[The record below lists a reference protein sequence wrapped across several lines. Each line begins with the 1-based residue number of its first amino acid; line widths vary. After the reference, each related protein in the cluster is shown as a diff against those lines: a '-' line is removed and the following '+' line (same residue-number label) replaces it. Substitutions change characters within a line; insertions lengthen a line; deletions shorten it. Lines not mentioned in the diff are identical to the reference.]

1 MLYSES
7 RVYHV
12 LTHLLEKDPPVLHQ
26 NGRRHEDRQALCE
39 WAGPVGLPEPQHI
52 GHAGELPLERDEEP
66 AEGEEVS
73 QSLQGLHVGMKRR
86 VKHLCGSEKG
96 WSQTA
101 MMILI
106 LVIKIR
112 ILG

>member
-1 MLYSES
+1 
-7 RVYHV
+7 
-12 LTHLLEKDPPVLHQ
+12 
-26 NGRRHEDRQALCE
+26 
-39 WAGPVGLPEPQHI
+39 
-52 GHAGELPLERDEEP
+52 
-66 AEGEEVS
+66 
-73 QSLQGLHVGMKRR
+73 VGMKRR